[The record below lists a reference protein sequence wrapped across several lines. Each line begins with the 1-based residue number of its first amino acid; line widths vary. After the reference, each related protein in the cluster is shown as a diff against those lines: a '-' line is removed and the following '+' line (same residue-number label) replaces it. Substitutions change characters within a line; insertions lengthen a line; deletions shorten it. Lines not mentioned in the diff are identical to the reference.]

1 MVYIFRK
8 GNKGN
13 FGKFY
18 EVINITVVI
27 FVLFF
32 FNILESWIYF
42 VLCL

>member
-1 MVYIFRK
+1 MVYILRK

-18 EVINITVVI
+18 EVINTTVAI

-32 FNILESWIYF
+32 LNTSESWIYS